1 MSLQDLHG
9 KPGHLIRRSQQ
20 IAVSIFMEEC
30 AAHDIT
36 PIQYAVLS
44 VLAARPGIDQ
54 STLAGLAA
62 LDRATIGDVVARL
75 ARRRLLSRVPDA
87 RDRRSRVLTLTPR
100 GRRLQE
106 AAEAAVR
113 RAQRRILAPLSAAER
128 KIFLTLLAKLV
139 DIGGRQGLTRGR

>member
-20 IAVSIFMEEC
+20 IAVSLFMEEC

-75 ARRRLLSRVPDA
+75 ARRRLLSRLPDT
-87 RDRRSRVLTLTPR
+87 RDRRSRVLTLTPQ
-100 GRRLQE
+100 GKRLL
-106 AAEAAVR
+106 ATAETAVR
-113 RAQRRILAPLSAAER
+113 RTQSRILAPLSAAER
-128 KIFLTLLAKLV
+128 KTFLALLAKLV
-139 DIGGRQGLTRGR
+139 DI

>member
-20 IAVSIFMEEC
+20 IAVAIFMEEC

-44 VLAARPGIDQ
+44 VLVVRPGIDQ
-54 STLAGLAA
+54 STLAGLAG
-62 LDRATIGDVVARL
+62 LDRATAGDVVARM

-100 GRRLQE
+100 GRRLLA

-113 RAQRRILAPLSAAER
+113 RAQRRILRPLSAAER
-128 KIFLTLLAKLV
+128 RTLLALLAKLV
-139 DIGGRQGLTRGR
+139 DIGGKS

>member
-20 IAVSIFMEEC
+20 IAVALFMEEC
-30 AAHDIT
+30 SACDIT
-36 PIQYAVLS
+36 PIQYAILS
-44 VLAARPGIDQ
+44 VLAAYPGIDQ

-75 ARRRLLSRVPDA
+75 VRRRLISRAPDA

-100 GRRLQE
+100 GRRLLE
-106 AAEAAVR
+106 AAEAPVR

-128 KIFLTLLAKLV
+128 KTFLALLAKLV
-139 DIGGRQGLTRGR
+139 DI

>member
-1 MSLQDLHG
+1 MSLRSLHG
-9 KPGHLIRRSQQ
+9 KPGHLVRRSQQ
-20 IAVSIFMEEC
+20 IAVAVFMEEC

-62 LDRATIGDVVARL
+62 LDRATIGDVVVRL
-75 ARRRLLSRVPDA
+75 ARRRLLSRMPDT

-100 GRRLQE
+100 GARLLA

-113 RAQRRILAPLSAAER
+113 RAQRRILAPLAARER
-128 KIFLTLLAKLV
+128 KTLLALLAKLV
-139 DIGGRQGLTRGR
+139 DIGDERRLTRGR

>member
-1 MSLQDLHG
+1 MSLQDLHA

-30 AAHDIT
+30 AAHDVT

-62 LDRATIGDVVARL
+62 LDRATIGDVVSRL
-75 ARRRLLSRVPDA
+75 ARRRLVSRVPDTH
-87 RDRRSRVLTLTPR
+87 DRRSRVLTLTPQ
-100 GRRLQE
+100 GTRLLA

-113 RAQRRILAPLSAAER
+113 RAQRRILSPLSATER
-128 KIFLTLLAKLV
+128 KTFLALLGKLV
-139 DIGGRQGLTRGR
+139 DIGGK

>member
-1 MSLQDLHG
+1 MSLENLHR

-20 IAVSIFMEEC
+20 IAVSLFMEEC
-30 AAHDIT
+30 ASHDLT

-75 ARRRLLSRVPDA
+75 ARRRLLSRTPDA
-87 RDRRSRVLTLTPR
+87 SDRRSRVLTLTPQ
-100 GRRLQE
+100 GARLLSE
-106 AAEAAVR
+106 AEAAVR
-113 RAQRRILAPLSAAER
+113 RAQRRILAPLSAGER
-128 KIFLTLLAKLV
+128 KTFMTLLAKLV
-139 DIGGRQGLTRGR
+139 DIGDRRRLTVGK